1 MEHKVSD
8 GDMTDEK
15 ADAGFKLMFQLLNST
30 LLSVSLEGGN
40 HAP

>member
-8 GDMTDEK
+8 GDMT
-15 ADAGFKLMFQLLNST
+15 DAGFKLMFQLLNST

-40 HAP
+40 HAL